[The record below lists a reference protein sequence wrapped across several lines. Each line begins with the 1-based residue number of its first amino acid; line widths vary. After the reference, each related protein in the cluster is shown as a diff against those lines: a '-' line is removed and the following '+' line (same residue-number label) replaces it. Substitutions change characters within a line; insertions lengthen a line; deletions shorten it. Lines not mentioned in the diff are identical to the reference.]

1 MNEPSQEALRKE
13 FAYDSDWGRLVR
25 IRRDGDAVT
34 LLQRPADRPDGRV
47 VHGVGGE
54 IWLEHRLVWIWH
66 NGQIPQ
72 DRDVRHR
79 GDSHTNTVE
88 NLYLAP
94 KAGSARAEEARRL
107 ARSMHDRW
115 NPRISHEDAKLL
127 AADLAGIDLGNDEA
141 NRIARLLAGH
151 VREQLAGT
159 GHRMDEVIAE
169 GLIALD
175 SAL

>member
-1 MNEPSQEALRKE
+1 MNEPTQEALRKE
-13 FAYDSDWGRLVR
+13 FAYDSDRGQLVR
-25 IRRDGDAVT
+25 VHREGEAIT
-34 LLQRPADRPDGRV
+34 LRQRPTTRPDRRV
-47 VHGVGGE
+47 VHGVDGE
-54 IWLEHRLVWIWH
+54 MWLESRLTWIWH

-79 GDSHTNTVE
+79 GDSRTNTVE

-115 NPRISHEDAKLL
+115 NPRISHEDGELL

-159 GHRMDEVIAE
+159 GYRMDEVIAE
-169 GLIALD
+169 GLIALE